1 MAGSL
6 WHLVWRGLA
15 RFRWPLA
22 GLVALA
28 IILACMLVIPQWLVR
43 WDLGAQVRTLSAADK
58 AKARTMYGW
67 EALALVEERIR
78 RENLHR
84 LELLRLKA
92 HAPL

>member
-1 MAGSL
+1 MELDEGGVFTSL
-6 WHLVWRGLA
+6 ASQSGFSVRDCQLA
-15 RFRWPLA
+15 AATGRLA
-22 GLVALA
+22 G
-28 IILACMLVIPQWLVR
+28 IVR
-43 WDLGAQVRTLSAADK
+43 IAELRK

-92 HAPL
+92 SAPL